1 MSAIYDGTGGAAK
14 VRLDLADVAA
24 LQRLRDAVLDGSMD
38 EKLRDEVQEVA
49 VDRGAFAQRLA
60 TSLLRFEELT
70 AHQRRALV
78 QTRGA
83 RAVLLTAPA
92 GGGKTFV
99 AIARAVEAL
108 DEGGYV
114 VFAARAEALVL
125 FFCKW
130 LTLRLESSRGR
141 VAVSKLFDEKLRVV
155 VGAEFSDLWTVGVE
169 GDRLEL
175 AVDARGDRWAR
186 RARRHRR
193 ATKLVVVDE
202 AHHVAGDAAA
212 PAALDVGSTLD
223 QVPRLADASQAE
235 SDGDIAASIAGLVPG
250 SGRAAQSRSR
260 SRRSS
265 EARNASSSG
274 ALPFSSPQGAARR
287 RPQRRRRSG
296 RPSRL
301 SSSTRRGRERRT
313 STRDGWPARS
323 SVSRKG
329 YRGLSLHDRVAIV
342 CPEEGF
348 VDALRGPLASA
359 LPDAY
364 HLVAAA
370 AASAALPP
378 LHEEEDEDVEIRRIS
393 CSTRHR
399 EL

>member
-1 MSAIYDGTGGAAK
+1 
-14 VRLDLADVAA
+14 DLADIAA
-24 LQRLRDAVLDGSMD
+24 LQRLRDAVLDGSID
-38 EKLRDEVQEVA
+38 EKLAEVQAVA

-169 GDRLEL
+169 GGRLEL
-175 AVDARGDRWAR
+175 AVDKRGDRWA
-186 RARRHRR
+186 
-193 ATKLVVVDE
+193 
-202 AHHVAGDAAA
+202 
-212 PAALDVGSTLD
+212 
-223 QVPRLADASQAE
+223 
-235 SDGDIAASIAGLVPG
+235 
-250 SGRAAQSRSR
+250 
-260 SRRSS
+260 
-265 EARNASSSG
+265 
-274 ALPFSSPQGAARR
+274 
-287 RPQRRRRSG
+287 
-296 RPSRL
+296 
-301 SSSTRRGRERRT
+301 
-313 STRDGWPARS
+313 
-323 SVSRKG
+323 
-329 YRGLSLHDRVAIV
+329 
-342 CPEEGF
+342 
-348 VDALRGPLASA
+348 
-359 LPDAY
+359 
-364 HLVAAA
+364 
-370 AASAALPP
+370 
-378 LHEEEDEDVEIRRIS
+378 
-393 CSTRHR
+393 
-399 EL
+399 

>member
-1 MSAIYDGTGGAAK
+1 
-14 VRLDLADVAA
+14 
-24 LQRLRDAVLDGSMD
+24 
-38 EKLRDEVQEVA
+38 LRDEVQAVA

-169 GDRLEL
+169 GGRLEL
-175 AVDARGDRWAR
+175 AVDKRGDRWAR

-202 AHHVAGDAAA
+202 AHHVAGDAR
-212 PAALDVGSTLD
+212 LRQRLSTLEA
-223 QVPRLADASQAE
+223 RSTKYLCLADASQAE
-235 SDGDIAASIAGLVPG
+235 SDGDIATSIAG
-250 SGRAAQSRSR
+250 
-260 SRRSS
+260 
-265 EARNASSSG
+265 
-274 ALPFSSPQGAARR
+274 
-287 RPQRRRRSG
+287 
-296 RPSRL
+296 
-301 SSSTRRGRERRT
+301 
-313 STRDGWPARS
+313 
-323 SVSRKG
+323 
-329 YRGLSLHDRVAIV
+329 
-342 CPEEGF
+342 
-348 VDALRGPLASA
+348 
-359 LPDAY
+359 
-364 HLVAAA
+364 
-370 AASAALPP
+370 
-378 LHEEEDEDVEIRRIS
+378 
-393 CSTRHR
+393 
-399 EL
+399 